1 MSASCDLTGNTEKET
16 LVNQKKWLC
25 SWTKNIIEQFESFY
39 NSVKIVSNGIS
50 QHDSKFSPIKVL
62 LNGALRN
69 IRSEFTDDE
78 ENILDAIKK
87 TLVGFKDE
95 CNGDRSLAVYPCY
108 TFNECDQLGIR
119 HSEINDTVK
128 ILTINGDYNYFRNK
142 NAQTCFHEVTDY
154 LEYLPDD
161 IEKCVVIFNFNS
173 VNEMNRF
180 KNMELE
186 FINDPIIKDNG
197 NFSAKCSK
205 KRVPILQAICDKFPD
220 KEIEF
225 YYQPRT
231 FKKVESLSLTNAND
245 NNTITGA

>member
-1 MSASCDLTGNTEKET
+1 MGASCDLTGETEKET

-25 SWTKNIIEQFESFY
+25 SWTKNIIEQFDSFY
-39 NSVKIVSNGIS
+39 NSVKIVSDGIS
-50 QHDSKFSPIKVL
+50 QYDSKLAPIKVL

-69 IRSEFTDDE
+69 IQNEFTDDE

-95 CNGDRSLAVYPCY
+95 CNGDRSLTVYPCY
-108 TFNECDQLGIR
+108 IFNEYDQLGIKY
-119 HSEINDTVK
+119 SEINDTVK

-142 NAQTCFHEVTDY
+142 NAQSCFHEVTDY

-173 VNEMNRF
+173 DKEMNSF
-180 KNMELE
+180 KNKMVDDSTKM
-186 FINDPIIKDNG
+186 FIISDENNIKNYV
-197 NFSAKCSK
+197 K
-205 KRVPILQAICDKFPD
+205 KIPILQAICDKFPD

-231 FKKVESLSLTNAND
+231 FKKVDSFVNISTEKATLD
-245 NNTITGA
+245 

>member
-25 SWTKNIIEQFESFY
+25 SWTKDIIEQFEYFY
-39 NSVKIVSNGIS
+39 NSVKIVSDGIS

-87 TLVGFKDE
+87 TLTEFKNE
-95 CNGDRSLAVYPCY
+95 CDGKRSLNVYPFY
-108 TFNECDQLGIR
+108 TFGEYDQLGIKR
-119 HSEINDTVK
+119 SEINDYAIK
-128 ILTINGDYNYFRNK
+128 IINIHGDYNYFRNK
-142 NAQTCFHEVTDY
+142 NARSCFYEVADY
-154 LEYLPDD
+154 LEYLNSD

-173 VNEMNRF
+173 ANEMNSF

-186 FINDPIIKDNG
+186 INTEPNIVDK
-197 NFSAKCSK
+197 
-205 KRVPILQAICDKFPD
+205 VPILQAIRNKFPD

-245 NNTITGA
+245 NNIITGA